1 MTHVES
7 ILWRRLDRPGHDI
20 CRLVGTENGWRLHGT
35 SVFLHEAGPAQL
47 TYDVRADSRWHTR
60 HAQLDGRV
68 DDQAVRIRVRRLR
81 SSWEVNGDV
90 SDTARQCLDLDLGF
104 TPATNLLQLRR
115 IALEIGEAAEVQA
128 AWLDVPAGSLE
139 VLTQR
144 YERRTATTYWYEAPR
159 FEYAALLEV
168 STAGF
173 PRRYPGLWEEEG

>member
-20 CRLVGTENGWRLHGT
+20 CRLVGTARGWRLHGT
-35 SVFLHEAGPAQL
+35 AVFLHETGPAQL
-47 TYDVRADSRWHTR
+47 TYDVRADSRWRTR
-60 HAQLDGRV
+60 HAHLDGWV
-68 DDQAVRIRVRRLR
+68 GGQAVRIRARRLR

-90 SDTARQCLDLDLGF
+90 AEMARECLDLDLGF
-104 TPATNLLQLRR
+104 TPATNVLQLRR
-115 IALEIGEAAEVQA
+115 IALEIGEAADVPV
-128 AWLDVPAGSLE
+128 AWLDIPAGSLE

-168 STAGF
+168 SPAGF
-173 PRRYPGLWEEEG
+173 PLRYPGLWELV